1 MNTHM
6 IQPKLTEVLG
16 AKGLSLYWLAQ
27 ETGIA
32 YTTLHRL
39 RKAQANSVDFRV
51 LDEICEALDCQPG
64 DLLVRVSNGSRGT
77 RIKADKTTGAKKSA
91 KKKGTRAK

>member
-1 MNTHM
+1 M
-6 IQPKLTEVLG
+6 IQPKLTEVL
-16 AKGLSLYWLAQ
+16 AHKGLSLYWLAQ

-77 RIKADKTTGAKKSA
+77 RIRTDKKAA
-91 KKKGTRAK
+91 KKKGARAK